1 MCVDSALRD
10 VGCLAKET
18 PPDEVRLLEVNGT
31 LAGSRASV
39 EAVDSGLNVAARSF
53 RLLVANIT
61 TDQLFR
67 AMR

>member
-1 MCVDSALRD
+1 
-10 VGCLAKET
+10 LAKET